1 MTVPRRATL
10 ILPLLVLGAL
20 APASADAAFVTAV
33 DVAVRP
39 AEGSPWSKGTLFQ
52 GEGFQV
58 GATTSNG
65 WAWGRAKGGAERCG
79 WVLISEINSTTRT
92 DTTCGAPSS
101 EPLGDSEHVPGGGP
115 SERWYVIC
123 DSATLHGN
131 YGGGPGQLRN
141 EAGTVT
147 KGTALGW
154 RYTTGDNYAA
164 SVDGP
169 TGTPRFLLR
178 SCISRTPPMGPPAPG
193 PGPTPA
199 PGPAPGA
206 PEPDDEG
213 DNPPAFDLL
222 DSELIAEL
230 RVSASSGS
238 LRAAAA
244 SPPARGAAKARGA
257 IRIRFPRATIRL
269 ARGNLVVA
277 NALRGDKFSPRGSH
291 CFTSRT
297 RRARKVWWYFGDVRR
312 GKRNLTG
319 WVQGTG
325 LSHLPSGTSKACGRT
340 LAVGPHIGA
349 TNAPFRSITYRA
361 SKKAWRST
369 GSPTQAVLKTEGKR
383 LAAGCDLYMNYNGNS
398 PADEITPTLAEKL
411 FEKNDENDYLRTAR
425 GTIGYR
431 YTTPNGRFALVSI
444 PTGRTERVKGRTKP
458 KPTGL
463 WAFVRRGCVLPKS
476 ARDPN
481 SRFRRIYFTS
491 IRVCAKVSRDIKKM
505 DGPNDESPCRRV
517 ARAKNPDDGW
527 RPGSLS
533 P

>member
-115 SERWYVIC
+115 SERWYVTC
-123 DSATLHGN
+123 ESATLHGN
-131 YGGGPGQLRN
+131 YGGPGQLSN
-141 EAGTVT
+141 PAGTVT
-147 KGTALGW
+147 GGTAVGW

-178 SCISRTPPMGPPAPG
+178 SCISRTPPS
-193 PGPTPA
+193 A
-199 PGPAPGA
+199 PGPAPPQEQPPGA

-213 DNPPAFDLL
+213 ENPPAFDLL
-222 DSELIAEL
+222 DGELIAEL

-244 SPPARGAAKARGA
+244 SPPARAAQARGA
-257 IRIRFPRATIRL
+257 IRIKLPRATIRL

-277 NALRGDKFSPRGSH
+277 NALRGDTFSPRGSH
-291 CFTSRT
+291 CFSSRT
-297 RRARKVWWYFGDVRR
+297 RRARDVWWYFGTVRR
-312 GKRNLTG
+312 GNRNLTG

-325 LSHLPSGTSKACGRT
+325 LSHLPRGTSSACGRT
-340 LAVGPHIGA
+340 LAVGPRVGA
-349 TNAPFRSITYRA
+349 INAPFRSITYRT

-369 GSPTQAVLKTEGKR
+369 GSPTEAVLKTEGDPLR
-383 LAAGCDLYMNYNGNS
+383 LAAGCDLYMNYDGDS
-398 PADEITPTLAEKL
+398 PADEITPALARRL
-411 FEKNDENDYLRTAR
+411 FESGDLRTAL

-431 YTTPNGRFALVSI
+431 YTTPNGRFALVSV
-444 PTGRTERVKGRTKP
+444 PTGRTARVKGRTKS
-458 KPTGL
+458 TGL
-463 WAFVRRGCVLPKS
+463 WAFVRRECVLPKS
-476 ARDPN
+476 ARDPD

-491 IRVCAKVSRDIKKM
+491 IRVCANVRRDIKKM
-505 DGPNDESPCRRV
+505 NGPDDESPCQRV
-517 ARAKNPDDGW
+517 ARAQNPNDGW

-533 P
+533 R